1 VLRERKMSWTQT
13 DLTFKKLFNKRV
25 TSSTKRIY
33 EEIGDY
39 TLNIHADEIWAE
51 AIPSTPPGSTTAV
64 VEVRT
69 LLTLTQDTT
78 VAGLQAWYAADGM
91 GNRLKDWI
99 PDKFDTSPSATY
111 AVKLF
116 DQDDNQ
122 IPATDPSN
130 WLFDYQT
137 GILILQNTHA
147 SATGFKITGYRYVG
161 TKGVAGAAGVID
173 GTGTANNIPIWTD
186 ADTLSDSIIS
196 QTGTSVITINGV
208 LRATSKSFDIPHPI
222 KEGYRLVYG
231 CLEGPENGVYHR
243 GKVSGKGD
251 VYVELPDY
259 WSELV
264 EDYTINLTA
273 YGNYSIFVS
282 SQSQKGFYVRRCGTF
297 LNRSKTIE
305 FSYEVIGNRTD
316 APLITEYK
324 IR

>member
-33 EEIGDY
+33 EEVGDY
-39 TLNIHADEIWAE
+39 TVSIHADEIWAE
-51 AIPSTPPGSTTAV
+51 TIPGTPPGSTTAV
-64 VEVRT
+64 VEVKT
-69 LLTLTQDTT
+69 LFSLTRDTT
-78 VAGLQAWYAADGM
+78 VSGEQAWYAVDGL

-99 PDKFDTSPSATY
+99 SDKYDGGAGSSY
-111 AVKLF
+111 AVMLF

-161 TKGVAGAAGVID
+161 AKGVAGASGVVD
-173 GTGTANNIPIWTD
+173 GSGTANNLPLWSD
-186 ADTLSDSIIS
+186 SDTLTDSIVS

-208 LRATSKSFDIPHPI
+208 LRATSKSFDIPHPT
-222 KEGYRLVYG
+222 KENYRLVYG
-231 CLEGPENGVYHR
+231 CLEGPENAVYHR
-243 GKVSGKGD
+243 GKISGYGD
-251 VYVELPDY
+251 VFVELPDY
-259 WSELV
+259 WHQLV
-264 EDYTINLTA
+264 EDYTIYLTA
-273 YGNYSIFVS
+273 YGNYSIFVV
-282 SQSQKGFYVRRCGTF
+282 SQSQKGFIVRRCGTF
-297 LNRSKTIE
+297 FNRRKTIE

-324 IR
+324 IK

>member
-1 VLRERKMSWTQT
+1 MSWTQT

-39 TLNIHADEIWAE
+39 TLSIHADEIWAE
-51 AIPSTPPGSTTAV
+51 TIPGTPPVSTTSI

-78 VAGLQAWYAADGM
+78 VSGSQAWYATDGS

-99 PDKFDTSPSATY
+99 SDKYDGSPSNTY
-111 AVKLF
+111 GIKLF

-137 GILILQNTHA
+137 GILILQNSHST
-147 SATGFKITGYRYVG
+147 ATGFKITGYRYVG
-161 TKGVAGAAGVID
+161 LKGVAGASGVVD
-173 GTGTANNIPIWTD
+173 GSGTTNNIPIWTD
-186 ADTLSDSIIS
+186 SDTLSDSIIS
-196 QTGTSVITINGV
+196 QSGTSIITVNGV
-208 LRATSKSFDIPHPI
+208 IRATSKSFDIPHPT
-222 KEGYRLVYG
+222 KGNHRLVYG
-231 CLEGPENGVYHR
+231 CLEGPENAVYHR
-243 GKVSGKGD
+243 GKIIGSGK
-251 VYVELPDY
+251 VFVELPEY
-259 WSELV
+259 WSKLV
-264 EDYTINLTA
+264 DGYTIYLTS
-273 YGNYSIFVS
+273 YGNYSVFVE
-282 SQSQKGFYVRRCGTF
+282 SQSQNGFVVGRCGSF
-297 LNRSKTIE
+297 LTRRKTIE

-324 IR
+324 NK